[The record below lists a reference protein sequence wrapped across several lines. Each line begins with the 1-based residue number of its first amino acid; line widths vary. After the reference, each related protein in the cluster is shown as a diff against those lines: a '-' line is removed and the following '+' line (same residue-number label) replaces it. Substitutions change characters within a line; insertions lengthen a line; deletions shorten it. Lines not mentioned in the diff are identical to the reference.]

1 MRSVRFEMNRR
12 NQDADGFAFHK
23 NIHCGHIPLNQTR
36 YIHKHQSYDN
46 TYIVKSK
53 KISVFPLNKLIRNCP
68 NIAIIFFRQKKNPVM
83 QMNQHLSK
91 KSNKHK
97 WRSVSSGSALW
108 QNNERS
114 RLQKMKDSIHN
125 IMTAHQRAK
134 YKPEA
139 DKVRPSG
146 QPEKKK
152 KKGWSLP
159 HWTVYIAWTRKCR
172 FFF

>member
-1 MRSVRFEMNRR
+1 
-12 NQDADGFAFHK
+12 
-23 NIHCGHIPLNQTR
+23 
-36 YIHKHQSYDN
+36 
-46 TYIVKSK
+46 
-53 KISVFPLNKLIRNCP
+53 
-68 NIAIIFFRQKKNPVM
+68 M

-172 FFF
+172 FFFLKIYLKICVYLTQTVAFDTKIGITNHETLNQCWVDTHQRQPSIGSTSRVLLT